1 MTNLTRKVFR
11 SFGVDLIRHAP
22 AIMGINPYADMCL
35 FIDPSLPIT
44 VIDAGSNLGESTESI
59 LDRFRSPL
67 IHCFEP
73 CNAVYPTLKSRFSDN
88 TSISVWNMGLANVDA
103 NLPFNENEFPFLSS
117 FFNLGPLGYGN
128 ITKTYNMP
136 VTKLDTFALKYN
148 LSNIDILKID
158 ATGHELDILRGAQ
171 NLLSENLIKSIHV
184 NLYFMD
190 RYQLDY
196 SFIDIIN
203 LLYNLGF
210 RLVGVY
216 RQHFQDNFLSWADYL
231 FINPDYK
238 G

>member
-1 MTNLTRKVFR
+1 MTNLTRKVLR
-11 SFGVDLIRHAP
+11 SFGVDLIRHVP
-22 AIMGINPYADMCL
+22 ANMGMNPYADMCL

-44 VIDAGSNLGESTESI
+44 VIDAGSNLGESAESI

-73 CNAVYPTLKSRFSDN
+73 CNAVYPTLKNNFIDK
-88 TSISVWNMGLANVDA
+88 TFISVWNMGLADVDA

-128 ITKTYNMP
+128 ITKTYDMP
-136 VTKLDTFALKYN
+136 VIKLDTFAHKYN
-148 LSNIDILKID
+148 VRNIDILKID
-158 ATGHELDILRGAQ
+158 TTGHELDILRGAQ
-171 NLLSENLIKSIHV
+171 NLLSENLIKIIHV
-184 NLYFMD
+184 NLYFME
-190 RYQLDY
+190 RYQLEY

-203 LLYNLGF
+203 LLNILGF

-216 RQHFQDNFLSWADYL
+216 RQHFQDNLLSWADFV
-231 FINPDYK
+231 FINPGYK